1 MFDLSSEE
9 KRLIKRGDLATLAQL
24 DQRGL
29 LLGPGENSTKYF
41 GRLKALQKNLKE
53 FFDEL
58 HAKKEM
64 DFYGIKLSV
73 TESMDITHFDEAGE
87 VTEDKF
93 AFRLNWAPGFCN
105 NETMGLLFAGCA
117 LMDNEK
123 PFVLFL
129 IRKAFAKQPKW
140 FVYSRKELLAHEST
154 HIAHMAYKTP
164 DYEEFFAYQT
174 SSSLFRRA
182 IGGLFRS
189 PRDTYSLLFCMLSMP
204 IFQILNLLEV
214 TSFNLAYVAIILYIW
229 PTIFLLQYIMRMKM
243 LAGAIRKMESVVT
256 ESKYAGA
263 VLFRMTS
270 CEIETFA
277 HVENPVEWINEQ
289 KELRWDLIRYRFIK
303 KINRE

>member
-1 MFDLSSEE
+1 MN
-9 KRLIKRGDLATLAQL
+9 LIIVIKIT
-24 DQRGL
+24 
-29 LLGPGENSTKYF
+29 
-41 GRLKALQKNLKE
+41 KE
-53 FFDEL
+53 F
-58 HAKKEM
+58 M
-64 DFYGIKLSV
+64 
-73 TESMDITHFDEAGE
+73 
-87 VTEDKF
+87 
-93 AFRLNWAPGFCN
+93 LNDWI
-105 NETMGLLFAGCA
+105 L
-117 LMDNEK
+117 
-123 PFVLFL
+123 
-129 IRKAFAKQPKW
+129 
-140 FVYSRKELLAHEST
+140 
-154 HIAHMAYKTP
+154 
-164 DYEEFFAYQT
+164 
-174 SSSLFRRA
+174 
-182 IGGLFRS
+182 
-189 PRDTYSLLFCMLSMP
+189 